1 MDVKS
6 LKTGDLVTCHYRK
19 DKILKWV
26 AYLIIKDKDIII
38 KYSDSIKSEYLNMGV
53 EDIFKDNNE
62 TYLYS
67 YIKVKKNGK

>member
-26 AYLIIKDKDIII
+26 AYLIIKDKDETNNDCFDKTISKEIFI
-38 KYSDSIKSEYLNMGV
+38 KQTV
-53 EDIFKDNNE
+53 
-62 TYLYS
+62 
-67 YIKVKKNGK
+67 